1 VIEGFSSYCT
11 TDKVWNFIGDQVL
24 NRKNAVRKYM
34 AKVKTEPPKFRVESL
49 VAEGDFVVAIDQ
61 INLKNAEGVPVDYSY
76 CDVWLLR
83 DGKLHELK
91 AFVVEES

>member
-1 VIEGFSSYCT
+1 
-11 TDKVWNFIGDQVL
+11 
-24 NRKNAVRKYM
+24 M